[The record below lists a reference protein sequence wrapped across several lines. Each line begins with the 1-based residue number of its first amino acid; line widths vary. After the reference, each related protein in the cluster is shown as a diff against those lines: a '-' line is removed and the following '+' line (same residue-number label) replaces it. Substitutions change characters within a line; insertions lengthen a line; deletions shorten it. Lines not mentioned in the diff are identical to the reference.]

1 MQLHRS
7 RPEPR
12 LSTFER
18 CWLSGAT
25 GLAQRTGDT
34 RDLFALRSPGSVSPL
49 CPTCAPV
56 KANGAARKARERDK
70 RATETDCVAGHVGLE
85 VRRESGKE
93 QVVQVHYDEG
103 VGAARL
109 TAILAGESP
118 ASRDAMG
125 RAARTMAPSSLQ
137 RINGAPHA
145 TAERFEQIRRNSR
158 TRCNTDR
165 RDRDGSV
172 ELARRRYRAWRR
184 APAVE
189 KARGR
194 RKRITEVAASMA
206 RGSGAGRTQDQT
218 HRCRFRGRP

>member
-1 MQLHRS
+1 MGRVEPS
-7 RPEPR
+7 GRPRADIHDGPEHMLQSEAGYINARPHPTTR
-12 LSTFER
+12 RNL
-18 CWLSGAT
+18 LAT
-25 GLAQRTGDT
+25 HGRTSAAKLA
-34 RDLFALRSPGSVSPL
+34 
-49 CPTCAPV
+49 
-56 KANGAARKARERDK
+56 
-70 RATETDCVAGHVGLE
+70 
-85 VRRESGKE
+85 
-93 QVVQVHYDEG
+93 
-103 VGAARL
+103 
-109 TAILAGESP
+109 AIPAGESP
-118 ASRDAMG
+118 ANRDAMG

-145 TAERFEQIRRNSR
+145 TAERFEQIPRNSR
-158 TRCNTDR
+158 TKCNTDR

-172 ELARRRYRAWRR
+172 ELARRRYRAWCR